1 MKSCLLALVT
11 CATAFGQTAAAIKPL
26 SVGDKFEYRV
36 IQSFA
41 VRSFLG
47 AGVAALG
54 GQALDIPVE
63 WGQDGAGLAQRY
75 GSAFAGSF
83 ARATFE
89 FTLESALHQ
98 DPRYFPSDDTSKK
111 ARFKSAFKQVFMCK
125 TDSGKNAFAY
135 SRVGSAFGAAF
146 LINTWQP
153 PSNSSVTD
161 GIERGFIGLGADLAI
176 NLAEEFIPKLRQHAK
191 QRP

>member
-1 MKSCLLALVT
+1 MLAT
-11 CATAFGQTAAAIKPL
+11 CVIAAGQTPDELKPL

-36 IQSFA
+36 IQSFGI
-41 VRSFLG
+41 RSFLG
-47 AGVAALG
+47 AGVGALI
-54 GQALDIPVE
+54 GQGLDIPEE
-63 WGQDGAGLAQRY
+63 WGQGGEGLAQRY

-98 DPRYFPSDDTSKK
+98 DPRYFPSEAKTKK
-111 ARFKSAFKQVFMCK
+111 GRFKSAFKQVLMCK
-125 TDSGKNAFAY
+125 TDSGKDAFAY

-153 PSNSSVTD
+153 RSNSSVTD

-176 NLAEEFIPKLRQHAK
+176 NLAQEFIPKLRQHAK
-191 QRP
+191 KQP